1 MPNKQAWQKS
11 ETSKEMGGK
20 QKQTVLTI
28 HDKLEIIRRIE
39 NGERQYRIAK
49 EYGIARSTVSDI
61 KNKRD
66 KFHSF
71 LSMNH
76 SPAALARRT
85 TRQPKDMVH
94 EQAVY
99 QWYLE
104 QVNSGHA
111 VSNAVLL
118 AQAKTIHQELH
129 GSEPDYDPEV
139 FQKTTGWLTRFKSR
153 HGIVTS

>member
-1 MPNKQAWQKS
+1 M
-11 ETSKEMGGK
+11 
-20 QKQTVLTI
+20 VLTI

-39 NGERQYRIAK
+39 NGEKQYRIAK

-61 KNKRD
+61 KNMRA
-66 KFHSF
+66 KFQSF

-76 SPAALARRT
+76 SPAALERRT
-85 TRQPKDMVH
+85 IRQPKDMLH

-99 QWYLE
+99 QWYLD
-104 QVNSGHA
+104 QVNTGIR

-118 AQAKTIHQELH
+118 AQAKAIHQDLH
-129 GSEPDYDPEV
+129 GNEPDYDRHV
-139 FQKTTGWLTRFKSR
+139 FQMTTGWLTRFKSR